1 MVSAMRPSSSSTSR
15 ELERSAT
22 NMTPLERAWRGG
34 RSDWQL
40 HVLSI
45 FSVAVAFVCMA
56 AALLVVVNVQVLRDA
71 WARSGR
77 ASVYLRPD
85 APRDAATEIETAL
98 RAVAKVRSVRYVS
111 SDDARRE
118 VLDGR
123 TDPILAK
130 LPSEAFP
137 ASLEV
142 SLTDDASQSAVQKI
156 AETLSALP
164 AVESVETYQ
173 SWTERLA
180 SVLRGGVMA
189 SALLAAVV
197 LAAVVSVVA
206 STIRLTLQRRRIEV
220 EVLKLIGAT
229 DDYVRR
235 PFIIEGA
242 VQGALGSLLATGLV
256 GALFLIVRSR
266 FDAELGALV
275 GLTPS
280 FLPWHIAVGMVLVG
294 GVLGAVAAYGSLRKL
309 LLV

>member
-1 MVSAMRPSSSSTSR
+1 
-15 ELERSAT
+15 
-22 NMTPLERAWRGG
+22 MTPLERAWRGG

-40 HVLSI
+40 HFLSV

-56 AALLVVVNVQVLRDA
+56 AALLVVVNVEVLRDA

-77 ASVYLRPD
+77 ASVYLKPD
-85 APRDAATEIETAL
+85 ANREAATEIELAL
-98 RAVAKVRSVRYVS
+98 KSAAKVREVRYVS
-111 SDDARRE
+111 SEEARRE
-118 VLDGR
+118 VLGGR

-142 SLTDDASQSAVQKI
+142 SFTDDANQGSVQKI
-156 AETLSALP
+156 TETLTALP
-164 AVESVETYQ
+164 TVESIETYQ
-173 SWTERLA
+173 SWTERLG
-180 SVLRGGVMA
+180 SVLRAGVVA

-242 VQGALGSLLATGLV
+242 VQGALGSLLAIGLV

-266 FDAELGALV
+266 FDAELGTLV

-280 FLPWHIAVGMVLVG
+280 FLPWHASLGMVTAG
-294 GVLGAVAAYGSLRKL
+294 GVLGALAAYGSLRKM

>member
-1 MVSAMRPSSSSTSR
+1 
-15 ELERSAT
+15 
-22 NMTPLERAWRGG
+22 MTPLERAWRGS

-56 AALLVVVNVQVLRDA
+56 AALLVVVNVQALRDA

-77 ASVYLRPD
+77 ASVYLRSD
-85 APRDAATEIETAL
+85 ATREAAAEIEQAL
-98 RAVAKVRSVRYVS
+98 RAAAKVRAVRYVS

-123 TDPILAK
+123 VDPILAK
-130 LPSEAFP
+130 LPSDAFP

-142 SLTDDASQSAVQKI
+142 SLTDDASQSVVQRL
-156 AETLSALP
+156 ADTLSSLP
-164 AVESVETYQ
+164 AVESVETYR
-173 SWTERLA
+173 SWTDRLA
-180 SVLRGGVMA
+180 SVLRGGVLA
-189 SALLAAVV
+189 AALLAAVV

-229 DDYVRR
+229 DEYVRR

-242 VQGALGSLLATGLV
+242 VQGAVGSLMAMGLV

-266 FDAELGALV
+266 FDAELGVLV
-275 GLTPS
+275 GVTPS
-280 FLPWHIAVGMVLVG
+280 FLPWHVAFGMVVVG
-294 GVLGAVAAYGSLRKL
+294 GLLGAVAAYGSLRKL
-309 LLV
+309 LMV

>member
-1 MVSAMRPSSSSTSR
+1 
-15 ELERSAT
+15 
-22 NMTPLERAWRGG
+22 MTPLERAWRGG

-40 HVLSI
+40 HFLSV

-56 AALLVVVNVQVLRDA
+56 AVLLVVVNVDALRDA
-71 WARSGR
+71 WAKSGR
-77 ASVYLRPD
+77 VSVYLKPD
-85 APRDAATEIETAL
+85 ASRDASTEIEQAL
-98 RAVAKVRSVRYVS
+98 RAAAKVRTVRYVS
-111 SDDARRE
+111 TDDARRE

-123 TDPILAK
+123 NDPILAK

-142 SLTDDASQSAVQKI
+142 SFTDDASQSVVQKL
-156 AETLSALP
+156 ADTLTSLP
-164 AVESVETYQ
+164 SVESVETYQ
-173 SWTERLA
+173 SWTTRLA
-180 SVLRGGVMA
+180 SLLRAGVVAA
-189 SALLAAVV
+189 SLLAAVV

-229 DDYVRR
+229 DEYVRR
-235 PFIIEGA
+235 PYIIEGA
-242 VQGALGSLLATGLV
+242 VQGALGSTFAVGLV
-256 GALFLIVRSR
+256 GVLFLIVRSR

-280 FLPWHIAVGMVLVG
+280 FLPWHTALGMVVVG
-294 GVLGAVAAYGSLRKL
+294 GALGALAAYGSLRKL

>member
-1 MVSAMRPSSSSTSR
+1 
-15 ELERSAT
+15 
-22 NMTPLERAWRGG
+22 MTPLERAWRGG
-34 RSDWQL
+34 RSDWRL

-56 AALLVVVNVQVLRDA
+56 AALLVVVNVEALRDS

-77 ASVYLRPD
+77 ASVYLKPGV
-85 APRDAATEIETAL
+85 AQSAVTEIEDAL
-98 RAVAKVRSVRYVS
+98 RKTPKVRSVRYVPS
-111 SDDARRE
+111 EEARNDL
-118 VLDGR
+118 LDGR
-123 TDPILAK
+123 SDPVLSQ
-130 LPSEAFP
+130 LPADAFP

-142 SLTDDASQSAVQKI
+142 ALEDDATQSGVQRL
-156 AETLSALP
+156 AETLAVLP

-180 SVLRGGVMA
+180 SLLRAGVAA
-189 SALLAAVV
+189 SGLLAAVV

-220 EVLKLIGAT
+220 EVMKLVGAT
-229 DDYVRR
+229 DEYVRR

-242 VQGALGSLLATGLV
+242 VQGAVGSSLAIGLV

-266 FDAELGALV
+266 FDVELGALV
-275 GLTPS
+275 GVSPK
-280 FLPWHIAVGMVLVG
+280 FLPWHSAVAMVATG
-294 GVLGAVAAYGSLRKL
+294 AMLGALAAYGSLRKL

>member
-1 MVSAMRPSSSSTSR
+1 
-15 ELERSAT
+15 
-22 NMTPLERAWRGG
+22 MTPLERAWRGG

-56 AALLVVVNVQVLRDA
+56 AALLVVVNVEALRDA

-77 ASVYLRPD
+77 ASVYMRPETT
-85 APRDAATEIETAL
+85 REAAAEIEQAL
-98 RAVAKVRSVRYVS
+98 RAVAKVRAVRYVS
-111 SDDARRE
+111 SEDARRE
-118 VLDGR
+118 MLDGR
-123 TDPILAK
+123 TDAVLAK

-142 SLTDDASQSAVQKI
+142 SLTDDASQSVVQKI
-156 AETLSALP
+156 ADTLSTLP
-164 AVESVETYQ
+164 AVESVETYR
-173 SWTERLA
+173 SWTDRLA

-189 SALLAAVV
+189 SALLAAIV

-229 DDYVRR
+229 DEYVRR

-242 VQGALGSLLATGLV
+242 VQGALGSLLAMGLV
-256 GALFLIVRSR
+256 GTLYLIVRSR
-266 FDAELGALV
+266 FDAELGTLIGV
-275 GLTPS
+275 SPS
-280 FLPWHIAVGMVLVG
+280 FLPWQIAFGMVVAG
-294 GVLGAVAAYGSLRKL
+294 GALGAVAAYGSLRKL
-309 LLV
+309 LMV

>member
-1 MVSAMRPSSSSTSR
+1 
-15 ELERSAT
+15 
-22 NMTPLERAWRGG
+22 MTPLERAWRGG

-56 AALLVVVNVQVLRDA
+56 AAALVVVNVEALRDA

-85 APRDAATEIETAL
+85 ATREAAEEIEQAL
-98 RAVAKVRSVRYVS
+98 RAVAKVRAVRYVS

-118 VLDGR
+118 ILDGR
-123 TDPILAK
+123 ADPILAK
-130 LPSEAFP
+130 LPSDAFP

-142 SLTDDASQSAVQKI
+142 SLTDDASQSVVQKL
-156 AETLSALP
+156 ADTLSSLP
-164 AVESVETYQ
+164 AVESVETYR
-173 SWTERLA
+173 SWTDRLA
-180 SVLRGGVMA
+180 SVLRGGVLA
-189 SALLAAVV
+189 SSLLAAVV

-229 DDYVRR
+229 DEYVRR

-242 VQGALGSLLATGLV
+242 VQGALGALMAMGLV
-256 GALFLIVRSR
+256 GTLFLIVRSR

-275 GLTPS
+275 GVTPS
-280 FLPWHIAVGMVLVG
+280 FLPWHVAFGMV
-294 GVLGAVAAYGSLRKL
+294 VLGGLLGAFAAYGSLRKL
-309 LLV
+309 LMV

>member
-1 MVSAMRPSSSSTSR
+1 
-15 ELERSAT
+15 
-22 NMTPLERAWRGG
+22 MTPLERAWRGG
-34 RSDWQL
+34 RSDWKL
-40 HVLSI
+40 HVLSV

-56 AALLVVVNVQVLRDA
+56 AALLVVVNVQSLRDA

-77 ASVYLRPD
+77 ASIYLKPETT
-85 APRDAATEIETAL
+85 RDAAAEIETAL
-98 RAVAKVRSVRYVS
+98 RAAAKVRTVRYVS
-111 SDDARRE
+111 SDDARHE
-118 VLDGR
+118 ILDGR
-123 TDPILAK
+123 ADAIVAK

-142 SLTDDASQSAVQKI
+142 SLTDDASQSVVQKI

-180 SVLRGGVMA
+180 SVLRGGVLA
-189 SALLAAVV
+189 AALLAAVV

-206 STIRLTLQRRRIEV
+206 STIRLTLQRRRLEV
-220 EVLKLIGAT
+220 EVMKLIGAT
-229 DDYVRR
+229 DEYVRR

-242 VQGALGSLLATGLV
+242 VQGALGSLLAMGLV

-275 GLTPS
+275 GITPS
-280 FLPWHIAVGMVLVG
+280 FLPWHVAAGMVLIG
-294 GVLGAVAAYGSLRKL
+294 GALGAVAAYGSLRKL

>member
-1 MVSAMRPSSSSTSR
+1 
-15 ELERSAT
+15 
-22 NMTPLERAWRGG
+22 MTPLERAWRGG

-40 HVLSI
+40 HFLSI

-56 AALLVVVNVQVLRDA
+56 AALLVVVNVEVLRDA

-77 ASVYLRPD
+77 ASVYLKAD
-85 APRDAATEIETAL
+85 ASRDAATEIEQAL

-111 SDDARRE
+111 SEDARRE
-118 VLDGR
+118 ILGGR

-142 SLTDDASQSAVQKI
+142 SLTDDASQSTVQKL
-156 AETLSALP
+156 ADTLSGLP
-164 AVESVETYQ
+164 AIESVETYQ

-180 SVLRGGVMA
+180 SLLRAGVVA

-242 VQGALGSLLATGLV
+242 VQGALGSFLAVGLV

-266 FDAELGALV
+266 FDDELGALV

-280 FLPWHIAVGMVLVG
+280 FLPWHTALGMIVVGAT
-294 GVLGAVAAYGSLRKL
+294 LGAVAAYGSLRKL

>member
-1 MVSAMRPSSSSTSR
+1 
-15 ELERSAT
+15 L
-22 NMTPLERAWRGG
+22 G
-34 RSDWQL
+34 
-40 HVLSI
+40 I

-56 AALLVVVNVQVLRDA
+56 AALLVVVNVEVLRDA

-77 ASVYLRPD
+77 ASVYLKAD
-85 APRDAATEIETAL
+85 ASRDAATEIEQAL

-111 SDDARRE
+111 SDEARRE
-118 VLDGR
+118 VLGGR

-142 SLTDDASQSAVQKI
+142 SLTDDASQSTVQKL
-156 AETLSALP
+156 ADTLSGLP
-164 AVESVETYQ
+164 AIESVETYQ
-173 SWTERLA
+173 SWTDRLA
-180 SVLRGGVMA
+180 SLLRAGVVA

-197 LAAVVSVVA
+197 LAAVISVVA

-229 DDYVRR
+229 DEYVRR

-242 VQGALGSLLATGLV
+242 VQGALGSVLAVCVV

-280 FLPWHIAVGMVLVG
+280 FLPWHTAVGMIVVG
-294 GVLGAVAAYGSLRKL
+294 AALGAVAAYGSLRKL

>member
-1 MVSAMRPSSSSTSR
+1 
-15 ELERSAT
+15 
-22 NMTPLERAWRGG
+22 MTPLERAWRGG

-40 HVLSI
+40 HFLSV

-56 AALLVVVNVQVLRDA
+56 AALLVVVNVEVLRDA

-77 ASVYLRPD
+77 ASVYLKPD
-85 APRDAATEIETAL
+85 ANREAVTEIELAL
-98 RAVAKVRSVRYVS
+98 RGAARVREVRYVS
-111 SDDARRE
+111 SEEARRE
-118 VLDGR
+118 VLGGR

-142 SLTDDASQSAVQKI
+142 SFTDDANQSAVQKI
-156 AETLSALP
+156 TETLNALP
-164 AVESVETYQ
+164 AVESIETYQ
-173 SWTERLA
+173 SWTERLG
-180 SVLRGGVMA
+180 SVLRAGVVA
-189 SALLAAVV
+189 SGLLAAVV
-197 LAAVVSVVA
+197 LAAVISVVA

-242 VQGALGSLLATGLV
+242 VQGALGSLLAIGLV

-266 FDAELGALV
+266 FDAELGTLV

-280 FLPWHIAVGMVLVG
+280 FLPWHASIGMVAAG
-294 GVLGAVAAYGSLRKL
+294 GILGALAAYGSLRKM

>member
-1 MVSAMRPSSSSTSR
+1 
-15 ELERSAT
+15 L
-22 NMTPLERAWRGG
+22 
-34 RSDWQL
+34 
-40 HVLSI
+40 LSI

-56 AALLVVVNVQVLRDA
+56 AALLVVVNVEVLRDA

-77 ASVYLRPD
+77 ASVYLKSE
-85 APRDAATEIETAL
+85 ATRDSAAEIELAL
-98 RAVAKVRSVRYVS
+98 RGAAKVREVRYVS
-111 SDDARRE
+111 SEDARRE
-118 VLDGR
+118 VLGGR

-142 SLTDDASQSAVQKI
+142 SFTDDANQGAVQKI
-156 AETLSALP
+156 TETLSALP
-164 AVESVETYQ
+164 AIESIETYQ

-180 SVLRGGVMA
+180 SVLRAGVVA
-189 SALLAAVV
+189 SGLLAAVV
-197 LAAVVSVVA
+197 LAAVISVVA

-242 VQGALGSLLATGLV
+242 VQGALGSLLAIGLV
-256 GALFLIVRSR
+256 GGLFLIVRSR
-266 FDAELGALV
+266 FDAELGTLV

-280 FLPWHIAVGMVLVG
+280 FLPWHASLGMVVAG
-294 GVLGAVAAYGSLRKL
+294 AVLGALAAYGSLRKL

>member
-1 MVSAMRPSSSSTSR
+1 
-15 ELERSAT
+15 
-22 NMTPLERAWRGG
+22 MTPLERAWRGG
-34 RSDWQL
+34 RSDWKL

-56 AALLVVVNVQVLRDA
+56 TAVLVVVNVEALRDA
-71 WARSGR
+71 WAESGR
-77 ASVYLRPD
+77 ASVYLRSD
-85 APRDAATEIETAL
+85 ATREAAAEIEQAL
-98 RAVAKVRSVRYVS
+98 RAVPKVRAVRFVS
-111 SDDARRE
+111 SDDARHE
-118 VLDGR
+118 ILEGR

-142 SLTDDASQSAVQKI
+142 SLTDDVSQSVVQKL
-156 AETLSALP
+156 ADTLSSLP
-164 AVESVETYQ
+164 AVESVETYR

-180 SVLRGGVMA
+180 SVLRGGVVA
-189 SALLAAVV
+189 SSLLAAVV

-220 EVLKLIGAT
+220 EVLKLVGAT
-229 DDYVRR
+229 DEYVRR

-242 VQGALGSLLATGLV
+242 VQGAMGSLMAMGLV

-266 FDAELGALV
+266 FDAELGTLI

-280 FLPWHIAVGMVLVG
+280 FLPWHVAFGMVVVG
-294 GVLGAVAAYGSLRKL
+294 GLLGAVAAYGSLRKL

>member
-1 MVSAMRPSSSSTSR
+1 
-15 ELERSAT
+15 
-22 NMTPLERAWRGG
+22 MTPLERAWRGG

-40 HVLSI
+40 HFLSI

-56 AALLVVVNVQVLRDA
+56 AALLVVVNVQTLRDA

-77 ASVYLRPD
+77 ASVYLKPE
-85 APRDAATEIETAL
+85 ATRESAKEIELAL
-98 RAVAKVRSVRYVS
+98 RSAAKVREVRYVS

-118 VLDGR
+118 VLGDR

-137 ASLEV
+137 SSLEV
-142 SLTDDASQSAVQKI
+142 SFSDDASQGAVQKI
-156 AETLSALP
+156 TETLSALP
-164 AVESVETYQ
+164 AIESIETYQ
-173 SWTERLA
+173 SWTERLG
-180 SVLRGGVMA
+180 SVLRAGVVA
-189 SALLAAVV
+189 SGLLAAVV

-220 EVLKLIGAT
+220 EVMKLIGAT

-242 VQGALGSLLATGLV
+242 VQGALGSLFAIGLV

-266 FDAELGALV
+266 FDAELGTLV

-280 FLPWHIAVGMVLVG
+280 FLPWHTSFGMVVAG
-294 GVLGAVAAYGSLRKL
+294 GTLGALAAYGSLRKL
-309 LLV
+309 LQV